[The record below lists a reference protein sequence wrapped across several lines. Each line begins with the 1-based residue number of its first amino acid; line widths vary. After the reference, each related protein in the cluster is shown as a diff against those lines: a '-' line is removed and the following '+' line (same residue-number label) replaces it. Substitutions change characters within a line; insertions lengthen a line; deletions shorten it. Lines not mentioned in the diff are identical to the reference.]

1 MDCRFANIYSVK
13 RQFEGILSYGRG
25 AYKKEVMGQIN
36 LISVGDKNNKNTTM
50 LFCCQHR
57 MSLELR

>member
-36 LISVGDKNNKNTTM
+36 LISVGDKKNKKKRQRSFGANIVCH
-50 LFCCQHR
+50 L
-57 MSLELR
+57 S

>member
-25 AYKKEVMGQIN
+25 AYKKEMMGQSN
-36 LISVGDKNNKNTTM
+36 LISGGDKNNKKYDNALLLPTSYLT
-50 LFCCQHR
+50 
-57 MSLELR
+57 